1 MRRATQAM
9 LWGGAAVAVLA
20 LIEKAR
26 AEKLRTQAEIVD
38 DARAALQELPSDYTA
53 QQVGALDSELA
64 ELQRQVRRL
73 PTRAETVLTVGAGAA
88 FLGLYLS
95 SSGSR

>member
-1 MRRATQAM
+1 MKQATQAL

-20 LIEKAR
+20 LIEKSR

-38 DARAALQELPSDYTA
+38 DARAALRELPSDYTA
-53 QQVGALDSELA
+53 QQVGALDSDLA

-73 PTRAETVLTVGAGAA
+73 PTRAETVLTVGAGFA

-95 SSGSR
+95 SKAAR